1 MTKAI
6 APAVPN
12 LTKAT
17 LSTLEVAFGYSGSVA
32 LAPCT
37 LTLSNFLSFG
47 YSGPVALA
55 PCTLTLSNFLS
66 LGALDLGAKHGLE
79 RCCILEPLASSVQ
92 LGLRLIELLV
102 SASNLSLQRLVAPI
116 NANRLLGKHSLLG
129 LEGP

>member
-37 LTLSNFLSFG
+37 LTLSNFLS
-47 YSGPVALA
+47 
-55 PCTLTLSNFLS
+55 

-79 RCCILEPLASSVQ
+79 RCCILEPLASGVQ

-102 SASNLSLQRLVAPI
+102 SASNLSL
-116 NANRLLGKHSLLG
+116 
-129 LEGP
+129 

>member
-1 MTKAI
+1 M
-6 APAVPN
+6 
-12 LTKAT
+12 
-17 LSTLEVAFGYSGSVA
+17 
-32 LAPCT
+32 APCT

-47 YSGPVALA
+47 YSGP
-55 PCTLTLSNFLS
+55 S

-79 RCCILEPLASSVQ
+79 RCCILETLASGVQ